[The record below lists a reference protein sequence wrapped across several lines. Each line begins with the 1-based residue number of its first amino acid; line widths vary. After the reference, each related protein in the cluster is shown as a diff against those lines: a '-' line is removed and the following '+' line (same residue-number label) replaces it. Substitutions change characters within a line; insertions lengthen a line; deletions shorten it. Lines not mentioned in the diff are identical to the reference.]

1 MKKYILLLLMI
12 FGSAYYVY
20 TTLPKTTSRVLR
32 VGVECD
38 HQPYNWEE
46 NISSDTNFP
55 IVNNPGFL
63 AEGYDVQIAAL
74 VANKINAK
82 VEFHKIHWDNLIDA
96 LIERKIDVIFSGMV
110 DTYERKRR
118 IAFSDPYEV
127 VKTEYVIVVNNK
139 SKYRNGKTLRDFNGA
154 KILAQKDSRFD
165 QVIDQIPGV
174 QHMHPL
180 EEQHA
185 IFDEVIRF
193 NVDGTVVNY
202 DTGLSYSRKYPNLK
216 LIRFYRNDGFDLGF
230 NGLCAG
236 VRKTDLKLLSEINTA
251 IESISMRER
260 QDIMDNVIKIIWEKN
275 N

>member
-1 MKKYILLLLMI
+1 MRYYIQIILLTIVSCMCLNVC
-12 FGSAYYVY
+12 FADEP
-20 TTLPKTTSRVLR
+20 PKS
-32 VGVECD
+32 
-38 HQPYNWEE
+38 N
-46 NISSDTNFP
+46 SS
-55 IVNNPGFL
+55 
-63 AEGYDVQIAAL
+63 
-74 VANKINAK
+74 K
-82 VEFHKIHWDNLIDA
+82 
-96 LIERKIDVIFSGMV
+96 
-110 DTYERKRR
+110 
-118 IAFSDPYEV
+118 
-127 VKTEYVIVVNNK
+127 KTF
-139 SKYRNGKTLRDFNGA
+139 T
-154 KILAQKDSRFD
+154 
-165 QVIDQIPGV
+165 
-174 QHMHPL
+174 L